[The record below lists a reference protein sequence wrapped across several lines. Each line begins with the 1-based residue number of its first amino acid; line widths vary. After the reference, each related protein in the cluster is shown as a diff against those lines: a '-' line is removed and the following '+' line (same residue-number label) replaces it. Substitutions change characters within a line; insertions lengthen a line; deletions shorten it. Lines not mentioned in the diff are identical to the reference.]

1 MVEDADTLSIDHF
14 LVGPI
19 RTNIYL
25 IGCTETGTGA
35 IVDAGGDTDTVLERA
50 EERGLEIAKI
60 LQTHAHVDHVG
71 GLNEMT
77 DRTGAPI
84 YLHDDELEMYRA
96 APKQGRMFG
105 ISVQPLPDPDVS
117 VEAGD
122 EIEVGESVAR
132 VLHLPG
138 HSPGGIGFYFED
150 QSVIFSGDVL
160 FEGSIGRV
168 DLPGADPDAMEE
180 SLSRMAELPE
190 ETRVL
195 SGHGPETTIG
205 EEKKRNPYL

>member
-1 MVEDADTLSIDHF
+1 MVADAGELTVDHF

-25 IGCTETGTGA
+25 IGCSETGTGA
-35 IVDAGGDTDTVLERA
+35 IVDAGGDTDALLERA
-50 EERGLEIAKI
+50 DERGLAIDKI

-71 GLNEMT
+71 GLNAMKEK
-77 DRTGAPI
+77 TGAPI
-84 YLHDDELEMYRA
+84 HLHPDDLEMYRE

-105 ISVQPLPDPDVS
+105 ISVDPLPEPDVFL
-117 VEAGD
+117 EEGD
-122 EIEVGESVAR
+122 EVELGEQTAEI
-132 VLHLPG
+132 LHLPG
-138 HSPGGIGFYFED
+138 HSPGGIGFYFEE
-150 QSVIFSGDVL
+150 QAVVFSGDVL
-160 FEGSIGRV
+160 FAGSIGRV

-180 SLSRMAELPE
+180 SLSRLAELPD

-205 EEKKRNPYL
+205 DEKDRNPYL